1 MGCCCSRRAEINR
14 APIYV
19 YCPQTSDGGPL
30 SSANG
35 PASSVP
41 ASVLVDTNLDTSIP
55 DTFRAPPAPLPYDVG
70 LTHAQTLPSS
80 FGNSGNKTDHVQPAD
95 SLSLGEAVSGG
106 TSEGLATA
114 ESLKGSVLKSTSD
127 DAHDSAKIAEDEPS
141 KFCEPVSSAVDEED
155 VCPICLEEYDL
166 ENPRILTKCEHHYH
180 LACILEWME
189 RSDTCPVC
197 DQIMVFDQTLYE

>member
-1 MGCCCSRRAEINR
+1 MGCCCSREEIAR
-14 APIYV
+14 APIYI
-19 YCPQTSDGGPL
+19 YCPQTSDREPL

-35 PASSVP
+35 TSSSAS
-41 ASVLVDTNLDTSIP
+41 AGILVDTNLDTSIP
-55 DTFRAPPAPLPYDVG
+55 DTFRAPPAPLPYDVA
-70 LTHAQTLPSS
+70 LTNAQTLPPS

-95 SLSLGEAVSGG
+95 SQSLGEAVSGG
-106 TSEGLATA
+106 TSEGLDTS
-114 ESLKGSVLKSTSD
+114 ESLKAPDCKSTVGD
-127 DAHDSAKIAEDEPS
+127 GHDTANVAEDEPL

-166 ENPRILTKCEHHYH
+166 ENPRILTKCEHHFH